1 MVTAA
6 ETDAPAQTRPAALD
20 MPWLR
25 TPLQQ
30 ALHTLQGHA
39 LLICAPPGAGA
50 IELALAVA
58 QGWLCQA
65 ASADRPC
72 GHCASCHWV
81 ASRSHPDLLCLLPE
95 ALQDRLGWRVGEAAE
110 ADDKASKSKPSQ
122 DIKVDA
128 VRAAV
133 AFAQTTSSRG
143 QAKVVLIHPA
153 ERLNPVAA
161 NALLKTLEEP
171 AGSARFV
178 LSCTAPQ
185 ALLPTLRSRCQVLA
199 LTLPQPA
206 ESLPW
211 LRALGIEQ
219 PEALLAATGGLPLE
233 TRDWAAEGIT
243 AAAWQALPQ
252 SVMRGEVGAFGAW
265 TLPRWLDALQK
276 LCHDAMCVAADGPPR
291 FFSLSAVPKGADLA
305 ALAGWSREMQ
315 RLARHVEH
323 PYAQPL
329 AVAALVQ
336 QARKALAAEPPLR
349 GPTRKL

>member
-1 MVTAA
+1 M
-6 ETDAPAQTRPAALD
+6 R
-20 MPWLR
+20 WLH

-50 IELALAVA
+50 FELALAVA

-72 GHCASCHWV
+72 GQCASCHWV
-81 ASRSHPDLLCLLPE
+81 ASRSHPDLLGLLPE
-95 ALQDRLGWRVGEAAE
+95 ALQDSLGWRVEGTEAE
-110 ADDKASKSKPSQ
+110 DKASKAKPSQ

-143 QAKVVLIHPA
+143 LAKVVLIHPA
-153 ERLNPVAA
+153 ERLNAIAA

-185 ALLPTLRSRCQVLA
+185 ALLPTLRSRCQVLS
-199 LTLPQPA
+199 LTLPQAA

-211 LRALGIEQ
+211 LRALGIDQ
-219 PEALLAATGGLPLE
+219 PEVLLAATGGLPLE

-243 AAAWQALPQ
+243 AAAWQALPA
-252 SVMRGEVGAFGAW
+252 SVLKGEVGAFGAW

-276 LCHDAMCVAADGPPR
+276 LCHDTMCVAAKGPPR
-291 FFSLSAVPKGADLA
+291 FFTATAVPQGADLA
-305 ALAGWSREMQ
+305 ALAGWSRELQ

-323 PYAQPL
+323 PYTQPL
-329 AVAALVQ
+329 AIAALLQ
-336 QARKALAAEPPLR
+336 QARKALTPPRL
-349 GPTRKL
+349 